1 MNDIQ
6 FYSAVMFFAGVALSQ
21 AVFYFDKQEKKKRF
35 YIILSAAILQVLDSV
50 YSVHMASI
58 EFAKDQLKTVEEKDS
73 EEYLLKES
81 QKVSVFM
88 ELYVLLFTK
97 AVPPEGRKYITYKTW
112 PEARTLIK
120 ELRGFMQD
128 EKSKR

>member
-1 MNDIQ
+1 
-6 FYSAVMFFAGVALSQ
+6 MFFAGVVLSQ
-21 AVFYFDKQEKKKRF
+21 AVFYFDRQEKKKKF

-58 EFAKDQLKTVEEKDS
+58 EFAKDELKTVEEKDS